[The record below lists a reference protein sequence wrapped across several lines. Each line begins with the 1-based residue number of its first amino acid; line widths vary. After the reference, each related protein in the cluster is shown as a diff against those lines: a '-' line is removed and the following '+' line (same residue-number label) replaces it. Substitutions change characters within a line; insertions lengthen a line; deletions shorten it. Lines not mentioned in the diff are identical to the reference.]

1 MNSQHATPIKNAH
14 GLSITKQGKSCR
26 DIGRCH
32 SYLSG
37 INATQNP
44 LKYFKGKLRS
54 WTELGKSCKNSISL
68 RKPALKKSLDEFDF
82 ICAKKYLYKEESSDA
97 KFS

>member
-1 MNSQHATPIKNAH
+1 MLQLLKMLVEISQ
-14 GLSITKQGKSCR
+14 R
-26 DIGRCH
+26 DIRWCH

-37 INATQNP
+37 INEIHKT
-44 LKYFKGKLRS
+44 LKHFKRKLRS

-82 ICAKKYLYKEESSDA
+82 IFAKVKKYLYKEENSDT